1 MVFVSGELSPSV
13 CYSSTWCR
21 IRKREDRRQEGSK
34 KLSMAGVQIGGA
46 EMARM
51 ESGMGQARKGLLRLP

>member
-1 MVFVSGELSPSV
+1 V
-13 CYSSTWCR
+13 CLRERALGRR